1 MNGSM
6 RCGVAEL
13 QGKDFVA
20 RVRLSDRRD
29 TTLAVE
35 GQTCERVP
43 ASSLAGLLA
52 DGAIAPVEPKAFAPD
67 AVQDV
72 DGSGD
77 L

>member
-1 MNGSM
+1 M

-43 ASSLAGLLA
+43 VSSLAGLLA
-52 DGAIAPVEPKAFAPD
+52 DGAIVPAPVAIP
-67 AVQDV
+67 V
-72 DGSGD
+72 DPVTPMAAEE
-77 L
+77 